1 MISMNS
7 NRNILP
13 VLLLVLLL
21 VTGCGISI
29 SRQIQPDRLRYPGL
43 DTISSVVL
51 KSGEVIEFDS
61 EPASHTARAIGDTVY
76 SYVGGVYSTIPLS
89 EIELVVVERFYP
101 VPNPGAVQS
110 EGVSLIKA
118 VWNVFKWSAP
128 VTIPA
133 AFLLALWIEHR

>member
-61 EPASHTARAIGDTVY
+61 EPASHAARAIGDTVY
-76 SYVGGVYSTIPLS
+76 SYVDGIYSTIPLS
-89 EIELVVVERFYP
+89 EIELVVVERFL
-101 VPNPGAVQS
+101 PNPGVVQS